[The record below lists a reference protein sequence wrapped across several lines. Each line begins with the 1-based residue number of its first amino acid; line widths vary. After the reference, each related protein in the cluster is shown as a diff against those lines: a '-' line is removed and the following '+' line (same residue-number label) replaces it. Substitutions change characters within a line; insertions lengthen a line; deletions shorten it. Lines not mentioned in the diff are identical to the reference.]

1 MKVRRLRT
9 GRTAEGKSVYV
20 GDEPVDGLIP
30 PLLGGNEIVRLW
42 GWDAP
47 IQLPTDGAL
56 PDFWHNYY
64 PPSAGALR
72 FILWR
77 MPPSDAA
84 GPEITDADDAARIT
98 EEMAPHMFDVIAHRE
113 DVHATDTVD
122 LVYIVSGRCDLEL
135 DDADKRTLGPGDVL
149 VQNNT
154 THAWSNPYD
163 EDCLIVIIQ
172 CGAVAAE
179 R

>member
-1 MKVRRLRT
+1 MNVRRVRT
-9 GRTAEGKSVYV
+9 GRTPEGKSVYV
-20 GDEPVDGLIP
+20 GDEIVSGLIP

-77 MPPSDAA
+77 MPPSSAA
-84 GPEITDADDAARIT
+84 GLEINDPEEAARVT
-98 EEMAPHMFDVIAHRE
+98 EEMAPHMFDVIEHRE

-122 LVYIVSGRCDLEL
+122 LLYIVAGSCDLDL
-135 DDADKRTLGPGDVL
+135 DDGEKTSLSAGDFL

-172 CGAVAAE
+172 CGAVASDG
-179 R
+179 